1 MENKAIGGQGI
12 RIQTRRDGR
21 REQLAAL
28 MYVKEMQERSWAH
41 TMTLELRLGDK
52 SDKSPTLM
60 TIFCFLFSLF
70 WYSSIRHGPAASTH
84 LGGVAKRL
92 IKIKN
97 DFIIYFSSDNRGAA
111 CFVFTSLFT
120 SISACRCRSLFV
132 SLSAQSLCQCLYT
145 SWSHSLSQSVS
156 HPHPP
161 SPSQLFTLLSH
172 SPWRSIMYIS
182 LARKAGS
189 QISLL

>member
-1 MENKAIGGQGI
+1 MPRKTHGKQSNWRAGDADPDE
-12 RIQTRRDGR
+12 TR

-145 SWSHSLSQSVS
+145 SRSHSLSQSVS
-156 HPHPP
+156 HPHPRLHL
-161 SPSQLFTLLSH
+161 SFLLSCLTLLSAALCTF
-172 SPWRSIMYIS
+172 PPQGKQ
-182 LARKAGS
+182 AAK
-189 QISLL
+189 